1 MNLIKTNFIGVVFVY
16 CFLLLLSVDMVGAEI
31 NRRELVE
38 RHRVIINKVNPDSP
52 SQVGNGHF
60 AFGADITGLQ
70 TFIPFNILAD
80 WSWHSFPMPK
90 ATKIED
96 FQDTPLVVYDK
107 IVPYQYP
114 DHNHPQISSWMAEN
128 PHRFNLGRIGF
139 RLLKKDGTEALEKDL
154 SQTHQEIDLWSG
166 VIESHFFLEGVAVN
180 VKTFCSPSEDRI
192 GTMVDSELISQGRLG
207 IFIDFPYPQSNEFQ
221 KYLGRYDVPESHLS
235 TVVKQTSSH
244 LFIRRQL
251 DESLYGVGVNWSG
264 VCDVLFPEKNK
275 ETGAPLSHR
284 FLFQPTREESSFSMT
299 FLFSKQNS
307 DEYKISAEMILE
319 ESKKAWEKYW
329 MSGAAVDLSESKDP
343 RWKELERRIVLSQYL
358 MRVNEAG
365 SLPPQESGLVNNGWY
380 GRYHFEMIWWHGVHY
395 GLWGRWELFDRY
407 LEIYKKFL
415 PTSIARARKQ
425 GYQGARWPKCTG
437 DDIDRDWPHPI
448 HATLI
453 WQQPHPI
460 YFAEMDYRLHPTD
473 ETLKKWEDIVYQT
486 ADFMADFVHYDEDKD
501 RFVLG
506 PPIYIVSENTDN
518 MKTFNPTFEL
528 GYWSYGLR
536 VALEWN
542 KRLNKPVVRKWK
554 DVLEKLSALPQEDG
568 VYITHEGIQNMW
580 TKFTFEHPALIGVF
594 GMLPGDGV
602 ENDVFKKTLERV
614 IEKWDFNRTWGWDFP
629 MIAMAAMRS
638 GFPELAVDFLLHP
651 SSGFQFNEHGL
662 CTGGPFPYFPAN
674 GGLLTAVAMMCA
686 GWDGNS
692 FGEFPGFPKDGSW
705 CIKAENFVQSQ

>member
-192 GTMVDSELISQGRLG
+192 GIMVDSELISQGRLG

-307 DEYKISAEMILE
+307 DEYKISADMILE

-395 GLWGRWELFDRY
+395 GLWGR
-407 LEIYKKFL
+407 
-415 PTSIARARKQ
+415 
-425 GYQGARWPKCTG
+425 C
-437 DDIDRDWPHPI
+437 
-448 HATLI
+448 
-453 WQQPHPI
+453 QPQ
-460 YFAEMDYRLHPTD
+460 
-473 ETLKKWEDIVYQT
+473 WNT
-486 ADFMADFVHYDEDKD
+486 ADQC
-501 RFVLG
+501 
-506 PPIYIVSENTDN
+506 S
-518 MKTFNPTFEL
+518 
-528 GYWSYGLR
+528 GL
-536 VALEWN
+536 ACQ
-542 KRLNKPVVRKWK
+542 
-554 DVLEKLSALPQEDG
+554 S
-568 VYITHEGIQNMW
+568 
-580 TKFTFEHPALIGVF
+580 
-594 GMLPGDGV
+594 
-602 ENDVFKKTLERV
+602 
-614 IEKWDFNRTWGWDFP
+614 
-629 MIAMAAMRS
+629 
-638 GFPELAVDFLLHP
+638 
-651 SSGFQFNEHGL
+651 
-662 CTGGPFPYFPAN
+662 
-674 GGLLTAVAMMCA
+674 LTA
-686 GWDGNS
+686 
-692 FGEFPGFPKDGSW
+692 P
-705 CIKAENFVQSQ
+705 IR